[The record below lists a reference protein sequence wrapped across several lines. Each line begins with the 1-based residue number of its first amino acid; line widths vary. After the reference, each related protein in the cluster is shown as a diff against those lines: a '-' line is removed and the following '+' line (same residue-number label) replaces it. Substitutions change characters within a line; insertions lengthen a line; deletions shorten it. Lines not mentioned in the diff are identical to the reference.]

1 MSGSAPIGQVLGLKH
16 VYEMIEAACEAAGSQ
31 KAWAERHGLSS
42 GTVGDV
48 LHTRRDPGP
57 KLLRAL
63 GLRRVTRY
71 VKVSI
76 PNR

>member
-1 MSGSAPIGQVLGLKH
+1 MSGAAPIGQVLGLKH
-16 VYEMIEAACEAAGSQ
+16 VYEMIEAACEAAGGQ
-31 KAWAERHGLSS
+31 KAWALRHDLSP

-48 LHTRRDPGP
+48 VHGRRDPGP
-57 KLLRAL
+57 KLLKAL
-63 GLRRVTRY
+63 GLKRVTRY